1 MAYSLGLDKQQARV
15 WGANE
20 LAVSVQGLPALQ
32 PRYVLLDAATKRP
45 VPGQQIRR
53 KGQALEVWVDGK
65 LVLVLPAFFTPKD
78 GVESLND
85 LHLASLDG
93 ALSADQLTNPEE
105 HTTSYLLTEE
115 AWDTENTFDLSE
127 LAVSPTSW
135 RESDLWA
142 QASGH
147 ESMANATMTDAA
159 TGAASATTSGA
170 VSTTVTGSV
179 SGMGLGAVGLLLGMS
194 TIASHVNNKVSVVP
208 GAVGPDSDSIRPATP
223 SLHWVDTGSDANDGV
238 SSATMVTVI
247 GLETGASWEY
257 SLDGGVT
264 WQGGSNLPGN
274 AGPGFM
280 LAANV
285 RYALGAVQVRQT
297 DAAGNPS
304 GTVLSALA
312 WTIDNTAPAVSL
324 SSSSATLKVG
334 ETATI
339 TLVFSEAPAQL
350 PSVDSAVGSFSA
362 WTASADLKTYT
373 ATFTPRTNTKGT
385 TAFTLKSAVVQS
397 A

>member
-1 MAYSLGLDKQQARV
+1 MAYLLGLDKQQALV

-20 LAVSVQGLPALQ
+20 LAVSVQGVPALQ

-85 LHLASLDG
+85 LQLGSLDG
-93 ALSADQLTNPEE
+93 ALTADQLTHPDE
-105 HTTSYLLTEE
+105 HTATYLLTEE
-115 AWDTENTFDLSE
+115 AWDAENTFAVSE

-208 GAVGPDSDSIRPATP
+208 GSDR
-223 SLHWVDTGSDANDGV
+223 GSQ
-238 SSATMVTVI
+238 TVT
-247 GLETGASWEY
+247 SN
-257 SLDGGVT
+257 
-264 WQGGSNLPGN
+264 GSGSFT
-274 AGPGFM
+274 AGP
-280 LAANV
+280 
-285 RYALGAVQVRQT
+285 AV
-297 DAAGNPS
+297 AGN
-304 GTVLSALA
+304 GLHM
-312 WTIDNTAPAVSL
+312 
-324 SSSSATLKVG
+324 
-334 ETATI
+334 
-339 TLVFSEAPAQL
+339 
-350 PSVDSAVGSFSA
+350 
-362 WTASADLKTYT
+362 
-373 ATFTPRTNTKGT
+373 
-385 TAFTLKSAVVQS
+385 
-397 A
+397 

>member
-1 MAYSLGLDKQQARV
+1 MAYLLGLEKQLAQV
-15 WGANE
+15 PGSTE
-20 LAVSVQGLPALQ
+20 LAGTGLGVPALQ

-85 LHLASLDG
+85 LQLGSLDV
-93 ALSADQLTNPEE
+93 ALTADQLTNPEE
-105 HTTSYLLTEE
+105 HTATYLLTEE

-127 LAVSPTSW
+127 LDVSPTSW

-147 ESMANATMTDAA
+147 ESMANASMTDAA

-208 GAVGPDSDSIRPATP
+208 
-223 SLHWVDTGSDANDGV
+223 
-238 SSATMVTVI
+238 SS
-247 GLETGASWEY
+247 G
-257 SLDGGVT
+257 
-264 WQGGSNLPGN
+264 GGSG
-274 AGPGFM
+274 GDSGGGFQQ
-280 LAANV
+280 L
-285 RYALGAVQVRQT
+285 RQALRLRGHGAKH
-297 DAAGNPS
+297 P
-304 GTVLSALA
+304 
-312 WTIDNTAPAVSL
+312 
-324 SSSSATLKVG
+324 
-334 ETATI
+334 
-339 TLVFSEAPAQL
+339 
-350 PSVDSAVGSFSA
+350 
-362 WTASADLKTYT
+362 
-373 ATFTPRTNTKGT
+373 
-385 TAFTLKSAVVQS
+385 
-397 A
+397 